1 MRTSTVNLL
10 LIDFTQT
17 QLVVA
22 LAVDGKITVTK
33 TCDEQRQHDKNI
45 NPLIN
50 EIGVDKF
57 DAVAVVT
64 GPGSWTGIRVGLAV
78 AKAFAYAQNIPLI
91 ELREKLDVN
100 EAMRKFKAGETV
112 SPFAI
117 QPFYNG
123 EFVVKTK
130 TTKE

>member
-1 MRTSTVNLL
+1 MHLL
-10 LIDFTQT
+10 LPESTQT

-22 LAVDGKITVTK
+22 LAVDGVVTVTK

-45 NPLIN
+45 NRLIKELN
-50 EIGVDKF
+50 VAKF

-78 AKAFAYAQNIPLI
+78 AKAFAYAQKIPVV
-91 ELREKLDVN
+91 ELREKLDVD
-100 EAMRKFKAGETV
+100 EAMRKFNAGETV
-112 SPFAI
+112 DPFAL

-123 EFVVKTK
+123 EFVVKK
-130 TTKE
+130 

>member
-1 MRTSTVNLL
+1 MNLL
-10 LIDFTQT
+10 LLDSTKT
-17 QLVVA
+17 QLVVQ
-22 LAVDGKITVTK
+22 LAVDGKIAVTK

-45 NPLIN
+45 NLLIH
-50 EIGVDKF
+50 ELGIKKF

-78 AKAFAYAQNIPLI
+78 AKAFAYAQQIPLV
-91 ELREKLDVN
+91 ELRNHIDVD
-100 EAMRKFKAGETV
+100 EAMRKLRAGETV

-123 EFVVKTK
+123 EFIVNKNG
-130 TTKE
+130 

>member
-1 MRTSTVNLL
+1 MNLL
-10 LIDFTQT
+10 LIDSTKT
-17 QLVVA
+17 QLVVQ
-22 LAVDGKITVTK
+22 LAVDGVITVTK

-45 NPLIN
+45 NLLIH
-50 EIGVDKF
+50 ELGIKKF

-78 AKAFAYAQNIPLI
+78 AKAFAYAQQIPLV
-91 ELREKLDVN
+91 ELRNQIDVN
-100 EAMRKFKAGETV
+100 EAMRKLRAGETV

-123 EFVVKTK
+123 EFIVNKNG
-130 TTKE
+130 

>member
-1 MRTSTVNLL
+1 MNLL
-10 LIDFTQT
+10 LIDSTKT
-17 QLVVA
+17 QLVVQ
-22 LAVDGKITVTK
+22 LAVDGVITVTK

-45 NPLIN
+45 NLLIH
-50 EIGVDKF
+50 ELGIKKF

-78 AKAFAYAQNIPLI
+78 AKAFAYAQQIPLV
-91 ELREKLDVN
+91 ELRNHIDVD
-100 EAMRKFKAGETV
+100 EAMRKLRAGETV

-123 EFVVKTK
+123 EFIVNKNG
-130 TTKE
+130 

>member
-1 MRTSTVNLL
+1 MVIVNLL
-10 LIDFTQT
+10 LIDSTKT
-17 QLVVA
+17 QLVVQ
-22 LAVDGKITVTK
+22 LAVDGVITVTK

-45 NPLIN
+45 NLLIH
-50 EIGVDKF
+50 ELGIKKF

-78 AKAFAYAQNIPLI
+78 AKAFAYAQQIPLV
-91 ELREKLDVN
+91 ELRNQIDVD
-100 EAMRKFKAGETV
+100 EAMRKLRAGETV

-123 EFVVKTK
+123 EFIVNKNG
-130 TTKE
+130 

>member
-1 MRTSTVNLL
+1 MNLL
-10 LIDFTQT
+10 LLDSTQT
-17 QLVVA
+17 QLVVS

-50 EIGVDKF
+50 ELGVDKF

-78 AKAFAYAQNIPLI
+78 AKAFAYAQSIPLI
-91 ELREKLDVN
+91 ELREKIDVD

-112 SPFAI
+112 SPFAV

-123 EFVVKTK
+123 EFIVKTK
-130 TTKE
+130 L

>member
-1 MRTSTVNLL
+1 MNLL
-10 LIDFTQT
+10 LLDSTKT
-17 QLVVA
+17 QLVVQ
-22 LAVDGKITVTK
+22 LAVDGKIAVTK

-45 NPLIN
+45 NLLIH
-50 EIGVDKF
+50 ELGIDKF

-78 AKAFAYAQNIPLI
+78 AKAFAYAQQIPLV
-91 ELREKLDVN
+91 ELRNQIDVD
-100 EAMRKFKAGETV
+100 EAMRKLRAGETV

-123 EFVVKTK
+123 EFIVNKNG
-130 TTKE
+130 

>member
-1 MRTSTVNLL
+1 MAIVNLL
-10 LIDFTQT
+10 LLDSTQT

-22 LAVDGKITVTK
+22 LAIDGIITVTK

-45 NPLIN
+45 NRLICELN
-50 EIGVDKF
+50 ISKF

-78 AKAFAYAQNIPLI
+78 AKAFAYAQKIPVI

-100 EAMRKFKAGETV
+100 EAMRKFNAGETV
-112 SPFAI
+112 DPFALK
-117 QPFYNG
+117 PFYNG
-123 EFVVKTK
+123 EFIVKK
-130 TTKE
+130 

>member
-1 MRTSTVNLL
+1 VNLL
-10 LIDFTQT
+10 LIDSTKT
-17 QLVVA
+17 QLVVQ
-22 LAVDGKITVTK
+22 LAVDGKIAVTK

-45 NPLIN
+45 NLLIH
-50 EIGVDKF
+50 ELGIKKF

-78 AKAFAYAQNIPLI
+78 AKAFAYAQQIPLV
-91 ELREKLDVN
+91 ELRNQINVD
-100 EAMRKFKAGETV
+100 EAMRKLRAGETV

-123 EFVVKTK
+123 EFIVNKNG
-130 TTKE
+130 

>member
-1 MRTSTVNLL
+1 MNLL
-10 LIDFTQT
+10 LLDSTQT

-22 LAVDGKITVTK
+22 LAVDGVITVTK
-33 TCDEQRQHDKNI
+33 TCDEQRQHDKNV
-45 NPLIN
+45 NCLIR
-50 EIGVDKF
+50 ELGVPKF

-78 AKAFAYAQNIPLI
+78 AKAFTYAQKLPLI
-91 ELREKLDVN
+91 ELRDKIDVDV
-100 EAMRKFKAGETV
+100 AMQKFRAGEFV

-123 EFVVKTK
+123 EFIVKNRIS
-130 TTKE
+130 

>member
-1 MRTSTVNLL
+1 MNLL
-10 LIDFTQT
+10 LLDSTQT
-17 QLVVA
+17 QLVVS

-45 NPLIN
+45 NSLIN
-50 EIGVDKF
+50 ELGVDKF

-78 AKAFAYAQNIPLI
+78 AKAFAYAQSIPLI
-91 ELREKLDVN
+91 ELRERIDVD
-100 EAMRKFKAGETV
+100 EAMRKFKTGETV

-123 EFVVKTK
+123 EFIVKTK
-130 TTKE
+130 L

>member
-1 MRTSTVNLL
+1 MNLL
-10 LIDFTQT
+10 LLDSTQT

-22 LAVDGKITVTK
+22 LAVDGVVTVTK

-45 NPLIN
+45 NRLIKELN
-50 EIGVDKF
+50 VAKF

-78 AKAFAYAQNIPLI
+78 AKAFAYAQKIPVV
-91 ELREKLDVN
+91 ELREKLDVD
-100 EAMRKFKAGETV
+100 EAMRKFNASETV
-112 SPFAI
+112 DPFAL

-123 EFVVKTK
+123 EFVVKK
-130 TTKE
+130 

>member
-1 MRTSTVNLL
+1 MNLL
-10 LIDFTQT
+10 LLDSTNT

-45 NPLIN
+45 NLFIN
-50 EIGVDKF
+50 EWGIDKF

-78 AKAFAYAQNIPLI
+78 AKAFAYAQQIPLI
-91 ELREKLDVN
+91 ELRNQIDVN
-100 EAMRKFKAGETV
+100 EAMRKLKVGETV

-117 QPFYNG
+117 KPFYNG
-123 EFVVKTK
+123 EFIVNKTLK
-130 TTKE
+130 KEYHNAK

>member
-1 MRTSTVNLL
+1 MNLL
-10 LIDFTQT
+10 LIDSTKT
-17 QLVVA
+17 QLVVQ
-22 LAVDGKITVTK
+22 LAVDGVITVTK

-45 NPLIN
+45 NLLIH
-50 EIGVDKF
+50 ELGIKKF

-78 AKAFAYAQNIPLI
+78 AKAFAYAQQIPLV
-91 ELREKLDVN
+91 ELRSQIDVD
-100 EAMRKFKAGETV
+100 EAMRKLRAGETV

-123 EFVVKTK
+123 EFIVNKNG
-130 TTKE
+130 

>member
-1 MRTSTVNLL
+1 MNLL
-10 LIDFTQT
+10 LLDSTKT
-17 QLVVA
+17 QLVVQ
-22 LAVDGKITVTK
+22 LAVDGKIAVTK

-45 NPLIN
+45 NLLIN
-50 EIGVDKF
+50 ELGIDKF

-78 AKAFAYAQNIPLI
+78 AKAFAYAQQIPLV
-91 ELREKLDVN
+91 ELRNQIDVD
-100 EAMRKFKAGETV
+100 EAMRKLRAGKTV

-123 EFVVKTK
+123 EFIVNKNG
-130 TTKE
+130 

>member
-1 MRTSTVNLL
+1 MNLL
-10 LIDFTQT
+10 LLDSTKT
-17 QLVVA
+17 QLVVQ
-22 LAVDGKITVTK
+22 LAVDGKIAVTK

-45 NPLIN
+45 NLLIN
-50 EIGVDKF
+50 ELGIDKF

-78 AKAFAYAQNIPLI
+78 AKAFAYAQQIPLV
-91 ELREKLDVN
+91 ELRNQIDVD
-100 EAMRKFKAGETV
+100 EAMRKLRAGETV

-123 EFVVKTK
+123 EFIVNKNG
-130 TTKE
+130 